1 MASALCPSGHY
12 EVDNST
18 FDLWRLRSR
27 NKSGTKVFCLWVLG
41 GSDEEVLINI
51 PSAGNKAP
59 ERERFRGLRNLRD
72 QNCTMGTLIT
82 MLLLIEILAFG
93 ILLARF

>member
-27 NKSGTKVFCLWVLG
+27 NKSGTKVFCLWVLVVATRRFL
-41 GSDEEVLINI
+41 STFLRLETKRHNVNDFVDYAICVI
-51 PSAGNKAP
+51 KIAP
-59 ERERFRGLRNLRD
+59 W
-72 QNCTMGTLIT
+72 
-82 MLLLIEILAFG
+82 
-93 ILLARF
+93 AR